1 MQFINDPDNAGPL
14 KSYLN
19 FQGYKN
25 HAFRFILNYFSLLF
39 NLMEKIF
46 CVAIQC
52 ACASRKTRGKTRR
65 QIHYVSY
72 YERALKITKIQ
83 LEVLYYI
90 CTLVPNNVTGE
101 ILKDWYKVLLNEFCK
116 ALQNKLLS
124 VLEDLLEEVCCK
136 YIFIT
141 KVALSN

>member
-1 MQFINDPDNAGPL
+1 
-14 KSYLN
+14 
-19 FQGYKN
+19 
-25 HAFRFILNYFSLLF
+25 
-39 NLMEKIF
+39 MEKIF
-46 CVAIQC
+46 CVATQC

-90 CTLVPNNVTGE
+90 RTLVPNDVKGE
-101 ILKDWYKVLLNEFCK
+101 ILKDWYKVLLNEFSK

>member
-1 MQFINDPDNAGPL
+1 MRFINDPDNVGPL
-14 KSYLN
+14 KSYLI
-19 FQGYKN
+19 YRV
-25 HAFRFILNYFSLLF
+25 HAFLFIFNYFSLLF

-52 ACASRKTRGKTRR
+52 GCASRKTRGKTWS

-72 YERALKITKIQ
+72 YEWALKITKIQ

-136 YIFIT
+136 YFFIS